1 MIAALFTRPEP
12 TVIDLYLAATA
23 NGLRAAVAMAECGL
37 DFTPRRIDLMKG
49 EQRSPEFLKINP
61 AAQIPVMVDHDGPG
75 GAPLAVAQSGAIML
89 YCAEKTGRFLP
100 ADLARRAAVLEWF
113 MMGATD
119 VAATS
124 GAVFQLDVRA
134 PEKVEAITN
143 HFRNRLL
150 GFFAVADARLAGHE
164 FLAGEVSLADF
175 MCYPNY
181 HARKALIDAA
191 GRFAHLH
198 RWGAAMAAPPG
209 VATGMAPAA

>member
-1 MIAALFTRPEP
+1 MIAALFTRSEP

-37 DFTPRRIDLMKG
+37 DFTAHRIDLMKG
-49 EQRSPEFLKINP
+49 EQRSPEFLKLNP

-75 GAPLAVAQSGAIML
+75 GAPLTVAQSGAIML

-100 ADLARRAAVLEWF
+100 AALDRRAEVLEWF

-124 GAVFQLDVRA
+124 GAIFQLDVRA
-134 PEKVEAITN
+134 PEKVEAITQ
-143 HFRNRLL
+143 HFRKRLL

-175 MCYPNY
+175 MLYPNY

-191 GRFAHLH
+191 GGFAHLH
-198 RWGAAMAAPPG
+198 RWGAAMAARPG
-209 VATGMAPAA
+209 VAKGMAAAA

>member
-12 TVIDLYLAATA
+12 TVIDLYLAPTA

-37 DFTPRRIDLMKG
+37 DFTAHRIDLMKG
-49 EQRSPEFLKINP
+49 EQRSPEFLKLNP
-61 AAQIPVMVDHDGPG
+61 AAQIPVMVDHEGPG
-75 GAPLAVAQSGAIML
+75 GAPLTVAQSGAIML

-100 ADLARRAAVLEWF
+100 AALDRRAEVLEWF

-124 GAVFQLDVRA
+124 GAIFQLDVRA
-134 PEKVEAITN
+134 PEKVEAITQ
-143 HFRNRLL
+143 HFRKRLL

-175 MCYPNY
+175 MLYPNY

-191 GRFAHLH
+191 GGFAHLH
-198 RWGAAMAAPPG
+198 RWGAAMAARPG
-209 VATGMAPAA
+209 VAKGMAAAA

>member
-1 MIAALFTRPEP
+1 MIAALFTRSEP
-12 TVIDLYLAATA
+12 TVIDLYLAPTA

-37 DFTPRRIDLMKG
+37 DFTAHRIDLMKG
-49 EQRSPEFLKINP
+49 EQRSPEFLKLNP

-75 GAPLAVAQSGAIML
+75 GAPLTVAQSGAIML

-100 ADLARRAAVLEWF
+100 AALDRRAEVLEWF

-124 GAVFQLDVRA
+124 GAIFQLDVRA
-134 PEKVEAITN
+134 PEKVEAITQ
-143 HFRNRLL
+143 HFRKRLL

-175 MCYPNY
+175 MLYPNY

-191 GRFAHLH
+191 GGFAHLH
-198 RWGAAMAAPPG
+198 RWGAAMAARPG
-209 VATGMAPAA
+209 VAKGMAAAA